1 MGLPSERSEC
11 SYTFSRTPTRRGLVL
26 LSGGLDKEDEQ
37 SILMIPCAV
46 LLLSF
51 ALACA
56 QSPLLCFCKSLL
68 CKVSF
73 LRLGAATL
81 PAAWVGGSR
90 KNVPFLKGS

>member
-11 SYTFSRTPTRRGLVL
+11 SYTFSRTPTRRGLVF
-26 LSGGLDKEDEQ
+26 LSGLDKEDEQ

-46 LLLSF
+46 LLLSL

-56 QSPLLCFCKSLL
+56 QSPLLCSCKRLL

-81 PAAWVGGSR
+81 PAAWEGGSR
-90 KNVPFLKGS
+90 ANVPFLKAS